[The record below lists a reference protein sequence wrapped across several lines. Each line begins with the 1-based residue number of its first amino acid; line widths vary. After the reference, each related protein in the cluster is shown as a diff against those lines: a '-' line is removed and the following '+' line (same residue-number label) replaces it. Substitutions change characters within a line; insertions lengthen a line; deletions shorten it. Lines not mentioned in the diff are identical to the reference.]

1 MNAATTKTVTLA
13 NIIAL
18 RDEAACHGDT
28 EMQRIADAAID
39 GFHGWADDAG
49 DVAWSECERVIRDVH
64 AMDADRYDV
73 G

>member
-18 RDEAACHGDT
+18 RDEAACVGDT
-28 EMQRIADAAID
+28 EMERIADLAID
-39 GFHGWADDAG
+39 GDDAAWADCAQ
-49 DVAWSECERVIRDVH
+49 VIRDVH